1 MEDRQQALIWE
12 SDRGYKARQALE
24 LLQEWL
30 DSFSEWTIASLKT
43 CPEQEMAR
51 YRNLLLAS
59 EAFKA
64 KLEADVIAGIE
75 ANKEID
81 FLSEL
86 EKEDDRWY

>member
-1 MEDRQQALIWE
+1 MEDRQQALILE

-30 DSFSEWTIASLKT
+30 DSYSEWTIESLKT

-64 KLEADVIAGIE
+64 RLEADIISGIE
-75 ANKEID
+75 ADRELD
-81 FLSEL
+81 FIAEAN
-86 EKEDDRWY
+86 KEDDRWY

>member
-1 MEDRQQALIWE
+1 
-12 SDRGYKARQALE
+12 
-24 LLQEWL
+24 
-30 DSFSEWTIASLKT
+30 
-43 CPEQEMAR
+43 MAR